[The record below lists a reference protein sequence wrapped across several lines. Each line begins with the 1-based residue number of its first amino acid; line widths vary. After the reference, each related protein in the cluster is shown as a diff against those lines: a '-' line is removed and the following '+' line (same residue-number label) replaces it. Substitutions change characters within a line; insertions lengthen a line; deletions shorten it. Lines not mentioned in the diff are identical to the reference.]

1 MAKQK
6 PKWTIT
12 VTRIGTKPP
21 EVIEKVEIFDDWSPL
36 AAEQHLSRVWNGPYC
51 MQPGRF
57 RAKLRDEAGGIVMT
71 ID

>member
-21 EVIEKVEIFDDWSPL
+21 EVIEKVELYEAD
-36 AAEQHLSRVWNGPYC
+36 AREAERKLSDVWNAGPC

-57 RAKLRDEAGGIVMT
+57 RAKLRDEAGAIQMT

>member
-1 MAKQK
+1 VPKQK

-21 EVIEKVEIFDDWSPL
+21 EVIEKVELFEATPL
-36 AAEQHLSRVWNGPYC
+36 EAEHHLGRVWNGPYC

-57 RAKLRDEAGGIVMT
+57 RAKLRDESGGIVMT